1 MLEVIAEKPQEINMK
16 STALL
21 ETREILSKE
30 KKEKGERKH
39 VFAQEWQKLF
49 LHSPHTMESSAAA
62 RGTPPALT
70 SHPGPLELTQHSPRS
85 LREPRS
91 GRAVNRQLE
100 KSHKLQS

>member
-1 MLEVIAEKPQEINMK
+1 MLEVTAEKPQEINMK

-49 LHSPHTMESSAAA
+49 L
-62 RGTPPALT
+62 
-70 SHPGPLELTQHSPRS
+70 
-85 LREPRS
+85 
-91 GRAVNRQLE
+91 AVGQD
-100 KSHKLQS
+100 